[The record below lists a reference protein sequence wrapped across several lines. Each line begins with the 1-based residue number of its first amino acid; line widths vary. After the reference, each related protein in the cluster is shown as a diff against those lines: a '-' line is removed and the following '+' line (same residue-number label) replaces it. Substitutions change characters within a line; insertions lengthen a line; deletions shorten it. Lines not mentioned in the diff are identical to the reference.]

1 MFQRRSKDS
10 AKNITMAI
18 NPIINLRGTY
28 YLWGNR
34 TTQPLGDANTEDG
47 DLKASHFLNIR
58 QLCSTIKKKV
68 YVSCRQITF
77 DPNSDAL

>member
-1 MFQRRSKDS
+1 
-10 AKNITMAI
+10 MAI

-34 TTQPLGDANTEDG
+34 TTFGLGAKDTADG